1 MVYLESPQL
10 DSLASAWTGRKL
22 PGMFCLSRLDLG
34 LTQVLLVEVL
44 RDIFDQIR
52 VHKVVLYGA
61 LLC

>member
-34 LTQVLLVEVL
+34 LTQVL

-52 VHKVVLYGA
+52 VHKVMLYGA